1 MAKWWWQEV
10 DVMKGKHES
19 KWRRKKEKNQRYR
32 DKKHWG
38 YKTKRRKKKLWPQNS
53 ETEFV

>member
-1 MAKWWWQEV
+1 
-10 DVMKGKHES
+10 MKVNGGE
-19 KWRRKKEKNQRYR
+19 RKKKPEIQDRQTDR

-38 YKTKRRKKKLWPQNS
+38 YKTERRKKKLRTQYS